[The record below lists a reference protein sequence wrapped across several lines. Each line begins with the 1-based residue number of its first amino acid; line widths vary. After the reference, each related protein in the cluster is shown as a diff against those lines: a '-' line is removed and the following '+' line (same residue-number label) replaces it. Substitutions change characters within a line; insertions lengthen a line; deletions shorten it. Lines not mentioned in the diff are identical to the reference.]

1 MLNPDENPDIYLNL
15 EALMRFLRARQFKLE
30 DAVAMW
36 VKWKKWRI
44 ENRIDYMVEEDVIKE
59 IKTGKV
65 FVSGY
70 DNER

>member
-1 MLNPDENPDIYLNL
+1 M
-15 EALMRFLRARQFKLE
+15 
-30 DAVAMW
+30 AMW